1 MGLARPALRPNKPGR
16 SDQTQAVRITRRT
29 WNFEQRTGQGG
40 SISTFDAI
48 VIGTGQAGPPLAH
61 RLAGAGMRVAIVE
74 RHCFGGTCVNTGCT
88 PTKTLVAS
96 AYAAHL
102 ARRAGDYGVEIP
114 GPIVV
119 DMKRVKERKDY
130 VLGFSNR
137 GVERSLRSNPNIA
150 VYQDHARFTS
160 ASSVSVGDEMLTAP
174 KIFIN
179 VGGRAS
185 VPDIPGLPEVEYF
198 TNSTI
203 LDVDFALPHLIVI
216 GGSYIGL
223 EFAQIYR
230 RFGSEV
236 TVIELAP
243 RLIPREDEDTS
254 AAVADILGKEG
265 IALHLGVQKLEV
277 AKHANDVVVTAHSAD
292 GVREIVGTHL

>member
-102 ARRAGDYGVEIP
+102 ARRAGDYGVRLAGEVGI
-114 GPIVV
+114 
-119 DMKRVKERKDY
+119 DMAAVKARADA
-130 VLGFSNR
+130 VSSQSR
-137 GVERSLRSNPNIA
+137 TGVERFLRGMDGCTVI
-150 VYQDHARFTS
+150 QGHARFES
-160 ASSVSVGDEMLTAP
+160 PAAVRVGDALLTAP
-174 KIFIN
+174 RIFLD
-179 VGGRAS
+179 VGGRAH
-185 VPDIPGLPEVEYF
+185 VPDLPGLE
-198 TNSTI
+198 
-203 LDVDFALPHLIVI
+203 
-216 GGSYIGL
+216 
-223 EFAQIYR
+223 R
-230 RFGSEV
+230 
-236 TVIELAP
+236 
-243 RLIPREDEDTS
+243 
-254 AAVADILGKEG
+254 
-265 IALHLGVQKLEV
+265 
-277 AKHANDVVVTAHSAD
+277 
-292 GVREIVGTHL
+292 VRYL